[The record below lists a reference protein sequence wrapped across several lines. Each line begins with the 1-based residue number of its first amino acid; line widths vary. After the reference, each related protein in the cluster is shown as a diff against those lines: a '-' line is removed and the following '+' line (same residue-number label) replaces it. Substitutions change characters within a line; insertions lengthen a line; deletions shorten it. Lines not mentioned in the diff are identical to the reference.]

1 MHLLTRLKASSCTF
15 PDARAA
21 AGGAPLLPRLA
32 RIELYNV
39 VLPSDSLHTLLSHCT
54 ALEHREMCNMH
65 RCGRVHLRSPSLRF
79 LCIDSFLTSSFIDD
93 APKLEWVLGSYIDY
107 P

>member
-1 MHLLTRLKASSCTF
+1 M
-15 PDARAA
+15 
-21 AGGAPLLPRLA
+21 
-32 RIELYNV
+32 
-39 VLPSDSLHTLLSHCT
+39 

-65 RCGRVHLRSPSLRF
+65 MCGRVHLRSPSLRF
-79 LCIDSFLTSSFIDD
+79 LCIDSFLTSSFIND